1 MRAPERPDNEQQRL
15 SSLYELELLDTDASA
30 IFEGAVE
37 LAAQITGCPIAL
49 VSLVDA
55 ERQWFAAARNLGAS
69 ETGRDVSFCGHAIL
83 SDEVLVVPDAR
94 VDARFHDNPLVTD
107 DPNIVFYAG
116 APLAMPDG
124 TTLGTV
130 CVIDRE
136 PRYLSERQV
145 RALANLGQLVT
156 DQLEL
161 RRSLLRLERQSAYR
175 IAEQQRQSERLTT
188 VGRDLST
195 ALDGLAGLMLQKLA
209 SSTDEETATYLQGAL
224 DAAHGIKRLGQ
235 QFLDPDQA
243 SLDTNSLE
251 ISRVDPAEVMQ
262 TVLATFR
269 PELLQ
274 RNIELDFRLPAKP
287 EILLTDRER
296 FRFLCFHLLGFL
308 LSRPVQGA
316 RLTLKLRPDPNSGIE
331 ISGYLVSDH
340 PYRAPPRERE
350 DLEMLDKLARS
361 LDANLSTLL
370 DEEQQLQVRVRLPL
384 QI

>member
-195 ALDGLAGLMLQKLA
+195 ALDGLAGLMHQKLA
-209 SSTDEETATYLQGAL
+209 SSTDEETATYLQAAL

-235 QFLDPDQA
+235 SFIDPEQA

-340 PYRAPPRERE
+340 PYRAPPGERE

>member
-15 SSLYELELLDTDASA
+15 RSLYELELLDTDASA
-30 IFEGAVE
+30 MFDGAVE

-49 VSLVDA
+49 VSLVDT
-55 ERQWFAAARNLGAS
+55 ERQWFAAARNLDAT

-83 SDEVLVVPDAR
+83 DDQVLVVPDAR
-94 VDARFHDNPLVTD
+94 VDARFHDNPLVTS

-145 RALANLGQLVT
+145 RALSQLSRLVV

-161 RRSLLRLERQSAYR
+161 RRTLLQLERQANYR
-175 IAEQQRQSERLTT
+175 IAEHERQSQRLAA
-188 VGRDLST
+188 VGRDLT
-195 ALDGLAGLMLQKLA
+195 VALEGLEGMLRRMLDDKLDDETNTHLRMMLEAAGGIRRFGQSFMDADAGEFDA
-209 SSTDEETATYLQGAL
+209 S
-224 DAAHGIKRLGQ
+224 
-235 QFLDPDQA
+235 
-243 SLDTNSLE
+243 SLE
-251 ISRVDPAEVMQ
+251 ISRVDPAEILQ
-262 TVLATFR
+262 AVLATFQ
-269 PELLQ
+269 PELTQ
-274 RNIELDFRLPAKP
+274 RNIEVDLRLPGKP
-287 EILLTDRER
+287 EYLLSDRER
-296 FRFLCFHLLGFL
+296 LRFLCFHVIGFL

-316 RLTLKLRPDPNSGIE
+316 RLTLKLRPDPNSGVE
-331 ISGYLVSDH
+331 ISAYLVSDH
-340 PYRAPPRERE
+340 PYRAPPGERE
-350 DLEMLDKLARS
+350 DLELLEKLCGG
-361 LDANLSTLL
+361 LDARLSTLL